1 MRWGDVRA
9 RVHARATRTWAARG
23 SAALFALT
31 TNQSAMRSII
41 TSLIAI
47 LAIAIGII
55 TQRLPA
61 IIDRLLALENDSPGL
76 ERLRIGAA
84 MAGGGSSGTE
94 AMADAIKTTFL
105 AKMFGVR
112 PTSAR
117 EAWRR
122 LVHTMAEA
130 ERMYLSPSWGFGLGP
145 EKFAADEIAEGLK
158 YVSHVTKLALDL
170 YLEDAPRFVR
180 LVSPTLKLIGDNPDA
195 QYHIASLRSHDGPDS
210 QRSVPKEFI
219 VEGCRG
225 ATIYFSFSVHT
236 PGDGSGLSSG
246 AFERV
251 VTDINDESIRFDKR
265 GCFKLHLSAANPGED
280 ALKGATW
287 LETPEDASSLVTR
300 HYFNTWPPG
309 AMSQTV
315 ELSIRPAIAPKKEH
329 APEPVADELI
339 AYRLDLAND
348 FIRRHTILM
357 PQPDPT
363 TAPPFFALLP
373 NKIGI
378 PQKWKRGE
386 EGMGAVDI
394 AYAAGRFR
402 LEDGEALILK
412 GAVPRCRFG
421 NVVLW
426 NRFLQTF
433 DYSDYD
439 MHPVFHTLETPS
451 NGQEYAPF
459 TIVLSKQRPENYEG
473 KWMYTEGRPMGTV
486 FFRFLL
492 PEGEK
497 YEYQRIETTVVPVR
511 EVAQHV

>member
-1 MRWGDVRA
+1 MRS
-9 RVHARATRTWAARG
+9 TL
-23 SAALFALT
+23 AAL
-31 TNQSAMRSII
+31 
-41 TSLIAI
+41 IASV
-47 LAIAIGII
+47 AIVIGVI

-61 IIDRLLALENDSPGL
+61 IIDRLLALDNDSPGGL

-84 MAGGGSSGTE
+84 MAGGGAAGTE
-94 AMADAIKTTFL
+94 AMADAIKTTVL

-112 PTSAR
+112 TTSSR

-122 LVHTMAEA
+122 LVQTMAEA
-130 ERMYLSPSWGFGLGP
+130 EQLYLSPSWGFGLGP

-158 YVSHVTKLALDL
+158 YVSHVTKLALDV

-195 QYHIASLRSHDGPDS
+195 QYHLASLRSHDGPDR
-210 QRSVPKEFI
+210 QRSAPKEFI

-225 ATIYFSFSVHT
+225 STVYFSFSVHT

-246 AFERV
+246 AFEKV
-251 VTDINDESIRFDKR
+251 VTDINDESIGFDEK
-265 GCFKLHLSAANPGED
+265 GCFKLYLSATNPGED
-280 ALKGATW
+280 VLKGATW

-300 HYFNTWPPG
+300 HYFDTWPPG
-309 AMSQTV
+309 AISQAV
-315 ELSIRPAIAPKKEH
+315 DLSIRAANAPKEEH
-329 APEPVADELI
+329 VPEPVADEVI
-339 AYRLDLAND
+339 SYRIDLAND
-348 FIRRHTILM
+348 FLRRHTLLM

-373 NKIGI
+373 NVIGV

-402 LEDGEALILK
+402 LEDDEALILK

-433 DYSDYD
+433 DYSAYD
-439 MHPVFHTLETPS
+439 THPVFHTLDTPAEGENS
-451 NGQEYAPF
+451 APF
-459 TIVLSKQRPENYEG
+459 TIVLSKQKPENYEG

-492 PEGEK
+492 PEGDA
-497 YEYQRIETTVVPVR
+497 YAYQRIDTVVVPVGK
-511 EVAQHV
+511 VAQHLSA